1 MGSFEVEPL
10 IKEKGGNVQERQ
22 EECERRKRERDKNHA
37 YDRVQ
42 ENLYDRTECRK
53 GLCLWSHDCHML
65 LHHNSKISSLIEVRS
80 HDHTSISAVC
90 YLLQ

>member
-10 IKEKGGNVQERQ
+10 IKEKGGNIQEGQ
-22 EECERRKRERDKNHA
+22 EECERRKRERDKIMLMTGYRKTFMIEQNVEKA
-37 YDRVQ
+37 YV
-42 ENLYDRTECRK
+42 Y
-53 GLCLWSHDCHML
+53 GHMTVTCYY
-65 LHHNSKISSLIEVRS
+65 ITTVRS